1 MRRRAL
7 WSLAAGAGGGT
18 LAGFLGIGG
27 GVILVPL
34 MTGLLWLDQHKAHGT
49 SLVIIIPTAVVSTAV
64 YAQRGDID
72 WLLVA
77 TIASG
82 SVIGAVVGAKLAAKL
97 SARRLRQVFGLYVI
111 AIATLLLVK

>member
-1 MRRRAL
+1 MRRRAV
-7 WSLAAGAGGGT
+7 WSLAAGACGGT

-27 GVILVPL
+27 GVVLVPI

-72 WLLVA
+72 WALVA

-82 SVIGAVVGAKLAAKL
+82 SVVGAIAGAKVMARL
-97 SARRLRQVFGLYVI
+97 SAHRLRQVFGLYMI
-111 AIATLLLVK
+111 AIATLLLLR